1 MKNLITYLKTLW
13 RRGLDSQRK
22 KIGVTLGEAAIEH
35 PFSTYSAPFGTCWQP
50 SGKLHSV
57 VRCAAMLVMLFTI
70 GSGNVWGA
78 LPANPTWTATA
89 LADIADD
96 ATVIIISSSG
106 HALPS
111 TTTSSN
117 PAKISCTVTTSAGVS
132 TISPASGTL
141 QSLAWTVDKLASSWK
156 FYQEGSATV
165 HLYLSGTGSNTA
177 LRVGTGSSNDQFVM
191 GNGGKLLKVTTAARY
206 VGPYSGG
213 SDWRTYNSETHAN
226 YGSAS
231 LTFYVLNTGGSTPSV
246 TPDPTSLSW
255 GTVLQG
261 SSQGNKTISIT
272 GSNLTAGTLT
282 ISATGGYSVTPTSKS
297 VSGTLSATTLTVTPP
312 STATAGTK
320 NGKVTISGGGL
331 ASDVEV
337 NLSMTVNAASTVT
350 WMVNGSEYTTT
361 LVANGSKPEFPS
373 NPSSCDGTST
383 IFVGWT
389 PTPWSGKLDDVSA
402 KTIYTSG
409 AAMPNVGGAV
419 TYHAVFAAQSAFTRV
434 NNTSELA
441 TGKLLVIVDAYNSKT
456 LNTDLSA
463 STAPTETSGEITP
476 SADMIWTLEANS
488 TNWKLKTGSNYLK
501 GDANP
506 TSGSK
511 TKTIS
516 LGTSGNLT
524 WVIASNSY
532 TNNGTPVFSIR
543 NSSSVNAGLEY
554 SSGWKL
560 YYTTNLNTSYYTEK
574 LYISSYSKYLTTCC
588 TDPGLNYGTGSVT
601 KTFGNGTFKNTLTN
615 SHSVSVT
622 YESNNTDVAT
632 VASDGT
638 VTIQGAGN
646 ATITAR
652 FAGNSTYC
660 ADEASYTLT
669 VNKADISPTL
679 TYTPN
684 SVAVGENTSAT
695 TVGANPGSGGVTYAI
710 TSATPSGCATI
721 NTSTGVVSGVAVGS
735 VTVTATVAATTNY
748 NGGTATANVTIHA
761 ASYFTNGATVFVQA
775 ESSSAWDASACV
787 KAWFNASGAG
797 GAAQTTY
804 WLFDATDGDAGK
816 KLYATIVPATG
827 NLNQVTLQRFASNCS
842 DFWNN
847 NGTLTK
853 ASDGGSNT
861 FRSTGSGTSNVAW
874 NGTGMTLDL
883 KGDPNS
889 WGSSLGTFA
898 DQGNGVWTATYNN
911 YAPANA
917 AGESQEFKISS
928 NYNGW
933 IGNTGSNNNA
943 TLDGMHVGSTY
954 NITAT
959 LDIKDHSLVMS
970 KTFVKG
976 TVHFDMQGHGSAISD
991 LTNITAGSKI
1001 SAPSTPSATG
1011 YDFGGWYKEPA
1022 CTNQWNF
1029 GSDVVNETMT
1039 LYAKWT
1045 KHTYTITST
1054 LNHCSSSPA
1063 IPSSYEY
1070 TGSAAGLSYT
1080 ISPSDGYRLPTT
1092 ITVTGTTYTWNP
1104 ATGALALT
1112 GTISSNVTITI
1123 VAVQTHTV
1131 DWYVG
1136 GSAPANK
1143 IGDDGQTTVVD
1154 HGGKISDF
1162 PATTPD
1168 GSACDKEFVGWTNTS
1183 SYVHG
1188 TSPLFNDVAGS
1199 PTINANASFYAVF
1212 ATESGTPITW
1222 NQITDATNVTAGTYV
1237 IVASTTSYTR
1247 CLPNNGNSDVAP
1259 SFSTDVTIS
1268 NGQITSTVTDAM
1280 KWNFSA
1286 GTWDDDD
1293 DAKYMHEIVITSVEE
1308 TPRYLHNINN
1318 NNGVRINATSDT
1330 WTIGNHE
1337 SGTADV
1343 LYMWCN
1349 GRYCGV
1355 YNNADWRSYTTY
1367 DAANYEAD
1375 AGSSKIKLFKQTGG
1389 TTYTGH
1395 TINCADCGSSVT
1407 PTYTAAPTGGTV
1419 SVTKSA
1425 SPVASGSTVKT
1436 CTAVDLTVTIT
1447 PATHY
1452 TLTGFTATGLTTG
1465 TATISPA
1472 VNTVVPTTSEQT
1484 FTVTV
1489 SAGATGTLNLT
1500 PTFTAQTPL
1509 TITLSTNSKGSF
1521 TAPTEFPIYA
1531 GETFTFPDVTPNDPT
1546 CATFVGWIAGTTFVG
1561 DGTTHDAPATIAA
1574 STVSDPQ
1581 NSNATYTAVFYETET
1596 SESDAYVKVTS
1607 TPANWANDHYLI
1619 VYEDG
1624 GVAFDGSRT
1633 DGDGDKIDAASNTV
1647 AVSITSSAIAATN
1660 ALAASEWKIALI
1672 SGSNYSIQS
1681 ASGKYIGNASNSN
1694 ALSTSSSALV
1704 NTLSISSGDFEVVSD
1719 GGAYLRYNATSG
1731 QERFR
1736 YYKSSSYSSQQAI
1749 QLYKL
1754 GTAVVETRTYTTNPS
1769 CTPKY
1774 RVTVASVTGG
1784 SPSADPKYNPESTE
1798 VTITANPSAG
1808 YSFTEW
1814 RITKTTGGDN
1824 VTSTLLTGDKPTTAS
1839 TTFLM
1844 PAYDVT
1850 VAASYAKKMV
1860 TELKVMD
1867 GSTVVANTTGSV
1879 SGTLNVSTGANKTL
1893 DVVITPSDAFDH
1905 SWTATVSAGSTYAS
1919 ITNVT
1924 AEGFRVNGVAQGD
1937 ATITVTASNDEAN
1950 GGTPKVVTFTVHV
1963 TDILPEEIILKRD
1976 GSNTPIETL
1985 IMYYD
1990 ASESKGQYVKVNV
2003 SYSPSNPTNKAF
2015 TFSSAATGKVGSH
2028 SHSNNNGYEV
2038 LVANGVTTDPV
2049 NCTFTSSANG
2059 SVTKVL
2065 AVTVLPILTDRFV
2078 DYVHGNATQT
2088 VSARLSA
2095 DRYTMITDINTPS
2108 LSDASD
2114 ANPTSEDC
2122 ETAHYHLIGWLPQ
2135 ATAEAL
2141 MAAGTPITDATEGL
2155 VRAGVQVEATGQTW
2169 CAIWAE
2175 EQ

>member
-1 MKNLITYLKTLW
+1 MKNVITYLKALW
-13 RRGLDSQRK
+13 SWVSGSQRK

-78 LPANPTWTATA
+78 TSTITLTQSNLGLTGSYSSGATATVGGVTFKHTDLMKNSDNIQVKA
-89 LADIADD
+89 
-96 ATVIIISSSG
+96 SSG
-106 HALPS
+106 VLYNS
-111 TTTSSN
+111 TAMPGKITNITITHTGTGRATKVYYGTSAQPTTNENSFSGSCNIDVSGNNTYFKITRGSNAAYWSSVEITYETA
-117 PAKISCTVTTSAGVS
+117 PASACTVTFTKTDGSTEAIKEASAGAGVTPPVMS
-132 TISPASGTL
+132 TPCDGWAFQGWSTSQSTSTTSTTVLSTVTL
-141 QSLAWTVDKLASSWK
+141 TAGKYYPTSNVT
-156 FYQEGSATV
+156 
-165 HLYLSGTGSNTA
+165 LYPVYT
-177 LRVGTGSSNDQFVM
+177 
-191 GNGGKLLKVTTAARY
+191 K
-206 VGPYSGG
+206 SGG
-213 SDWRTYNSETHAN
+213 SGFSKYELVALGGTITAGQYLIST
-226 YGSAS
+226 GSYTMAGSGNAGAS
-231 LTFYVLNTGGSTPSV
+231 FTPG
-246 TPDPTSLSW
+246 TTEATS
-255 GTVLQG
+255 
-261 SSQGNKTISIT
+261 KEYTIAIN
-272 GSNLTAGTLT
+272 GSNLTIKGPDNKY
-282 ISATGGYSVTPTSKS
+282 IGGS
-297 VSGTLSATTLTVTPP
+297 SGSSTLS
-312 STATAGTK
+312 
-320 NGKVTISGGGL
+320 
-331 ASDVEV
+331 
-337 NLSMTVNAASTVT
+337 
-350 WMVNGSEYTTT
+350 
-361 LVANGSKPEFPS
+361 F
-373 NPSSCDGTST
+373 
-383 IFVGWT
+383 
-389 PTPWSGKLDDVSA
+389 
-402 KTIYTSG
+402 
-409 AAMPNVGGAV
+409 
-419 TYHAVFAAQSAFTRV
+419 
-434 NNTSELA
+434 
-441 TGKLLVIVDAYNSKT
+441 
-456 LNTDLSA
+456 SA
-463 STAPTETSGEITP
+463 STPSNNNYKWKYTS
-476 SADMIWTLEANS
+476 
-488 TNWKLKTGSNYLK
+488 TGIQFQGQTTRYIRAYGTTDFRNYT
-501 GDANP
+501 
-506 TSGSK
+506 TS
-511 TKTIS
+511 
-516 LGTSGNLT
+516 
-524 WVIASNSY
+524 
-532 TNNGTPVFSIR
+532 NGT
-543 NSSSVNAGLEY
+543 AA
-554 SSGWKL
+554 KL
-560 YYTTNLNTSYYTEK
+560 YKRIEADVTYYYSYP
-574 LYISSYSKYLTTCC
+574 TCC
-588 TDPGLNYGTGSVT
+588 TDPGLNYATGSVT
-601 KTFGNGTFKNTLTN
+601 KTYGASAFTNTLTN
-615 SHSVSVT
+615 SHGVAVT
-622 YESNNTDVAT
+622 YSSSDPTVAT
-632 VASDGT
+632 VNGSGQ
-638 VTIQGAGN
+638 VTILKAGST
-646 ATITAR
+646 TITASSI
-652 FAGNSTYC
+652 AQTVSTVDYC
-660 ADEASYTLT
+660 AGEASYTLT
-669 VNKADISPTL
+669 VNKANISPTL
-679 TYTPN
+679 SYTHN
-684 SVAVGENTSAT
+684 SVAVGENTSAP

-735 VTVTATVAATTNY
+735 VTVTATVAATANY

-816 KLYATIVPATG
+816 KLYATIVPASG
-827 NLNQVTLQRFASNCS
+827 DLNQVTLQRFASNCS

-874 NGTGMTLDL
+874 NGSGMTLDL

-917 AGESQEFKISS
+917 AGESQEFKIST

-943 TLDGMHVGSTY
+943 TLDGLHVGSTY

-959 LDIKDHSLVMS
+959 LDVKDHSLTMS

-976 TVHFDMQGHGSAISD
+976 TVHFDLQGHGSAISD
-991 LTNITAGSKI
+991 LTNVAAGSKI
-1001 SAPSTPSATG
+1001 SAPGTPSATG

-1022 CTNQWNF
+1022 CTNAWNF

-1045 KHTYTITST
+1045 AHEYTITKT
-1054 LNHCSSSPA
+1054 LTNVTSSPA
-1063 IPSSYEY
+1063 IPSTYTY
-1070 TGSAAGLSYT
+1070 TGAAADLNYT
-1080 ISPSDGYRLPTT
+1080 ISPSDGYRLPTE
-1092 ITVTGTTYTWNP
+1092 ITVSGTTYTWNP

-1168 GSACDKEFVGWTNTS
+1168 GSACDKVFVGWTNTS

-1199 PTINANASFYAVF
+1199 PTINADASFYAVF
-1212 ATESGTPITW
+1212 AEGGSTEDEITVAETGATAESGTYYSWSDVSISSDAVYAGNTAGGSSSNASVQMRSNNSNSGIVTKASGGKVTKVVVDWNSSSVNGRTLDIYGKNTAYTAATDLYDNSTQGTKLGSIVNGTSTELEISGDYSYIGLRSNSGAMYLNSITITW
-1222 NQITDATNVTAGTYV
+1222 
-1237 IVASTTSYTR
+1237 S
-1247 CLPNNGNSDVAP
+1247 
-1259 SFSTDVTIS
+1259 
-1268 NGQITSTVTDAM
+1268 
-1280 KWNFSA
+1280 SA
-1286 GTWDDDD
+1286 
-1293 DAKYMHEIVITSVEE
+1293 
-1308 TPRYLHNINN
+1308 
-1318 NNGVRINATSDT
+1318 
-1330 WTIGNHE
+1330 
-1337 SGTADV
+1337 
-1343 LYMWCN
+1343 
-1349 GRYCGV
+1349 
-1355 YNNADWRSYTTY
+1355 
-1367 DAANYEAD
+1367 
-1375 AGSSKIKLFKQTGG
+1375 
-1389 TTYTGH
+1389 TGH
-1395 TINCADCGSSVT
+1395 TINCTSCANSVT
-1407 PTYTAAPTGGTV
+1407 VSYSAPGSGNMMT
-1419 SVTKSA
+1419 VTKGST
-1425 SPVASGSTVKT
+1425 PIASGTSVKT
-1436 CTAVDLTVTIT
+1436 CSAQSLTVTLT

-1452 TLTGFTATGLTTG
+1452 TVTGFTATGVTG
-1465 TATISPA
+1465 
-1472 VNTVVPTTSEQT
+1472 VTTSNVGNVY
-1484 FTVTV
+1484 TVNIP
-1489 SAGATGTLNLT
+1489 ADKTGTLNLT
-1500 PTFTAQTPL
+1500 PTFTPETPL
-1509 TITLSTNSKGSF
+1509 TITLNTNGKGTF
-1521 TAPTEFPIYA
+1521 TNPDPWPIYS
-1531 GETFTFPDVTPNDPT
+1531 GESFTFPDVTPNDPS

-1963 TDILPEEIILKRD
+1963 TDILPEEIILKRE
-1976 GSNTPIETL
+1976 GSDTPIETL

-2003 SYSPSNPTNKAF
+2003 SYSPSNPTNKNF

-2049 NCTFTSSANG
+2049 NCTFTSSADG

-2114 ANPTSEDC
+2114 ADPTSEDC

-2135 ATAEAL
+2135 TTAEAL

-2155 VRAGVQVEATGQTW
+2155 VRAGAEVEATGQTW
-2169 CAIWAE
+2169 YAIWAE

>member
-1 MKNLITYLKTLW
+1 MKNLINYLSKKSLSLGNGPALDRRWTGHESGRFLSILTLF
-13 RRGLDSQRK
+13 L
-22 KIGVTLGEAAIEH
+22 TL
-35 PFSTYSAPFGTCWQP
+35 FSF
-50 SGKLHSV
+50 
-57 VRCAAMLVMLFTI
+57 
-70 GSGNVWGA
+70 GSGNVWGDNVT
-78 LPANPTWTATA
+78 LTLSDNSTDTWTNQGKSGGGTA
-89 LADIADD
+89 IAMNDK
-96 ATVIIISSSG
+96 TVTGISISG
-106 HALPS
+106 TS
-111 TTTSSN
+111 GYCNTSSKYTQIYSGSDITITSTVGN
-117 PAKISCTVTTSAGVS
+117 MTSVAFTCTGTNSNNYSPSKFALKSGSAGS
-132 TISPASGTL
+132 YSQGASG
-141 QSLAWTVDKLASSWK
+141 AK
-156 FYQEGSATV
+156 
-165 HLYLSGTGSNTA
+165 
-177 LRVGTGSSNDQFVM
+177 VGTWT
-191 GNGGKLLKVTTAARY
+191 GNATSFTLHANAQVRVTSISVTYTAA
-206 VGPYSGG
+206 
-213 SDWRTYNSETHAN
+213 A
-226 YGSAS
+226 
-231 LTFYVLNTGGSTPSV
+231 TPTV

-261 SSQGNKTISIT
+261 SSQSTKTISIT
-272 GSNLTAGTLT
+272 GANLTAGTLT

-297 VSGTLSATTLTVTPP
+297 VSGTLAATTLTVTPP
-312 STATAGTK
+312 STSTTGAK
-320 NGKVTISGGGL
+320 DGKVTISGGGL
-331 ASDVEV
+331 ASNVEV

-350 WMVNGSEYTTT
+350 WMNNGSEYTTT

-383 IFVGWT
+383 TFVGWT
-389 PTPWSGKLDDVSA
+389 PTPWSGKLDDVSS

-409 AAMPNVGGAV
+409 SAMPNVSGPV
-419 TYHAVFAAQSAFTRV
+419 TYHAVFAKSSGSETEHTLTLDKDKFYAAGA
-434 NNTSELA
+434 TSSGYA
-441 TGKLLVIVDAYNSKT
+441 
-456 LNTDLSA
+456 NTDLTIDGIVMKRSQWGWQKNGVNVYLQGKSSNA
-463 STAPTETSGEITP
+463 MYNDTQLGYIKSIAITKYGGSGNIYVGTSKQPTTNETAISTT
-476 SADMIWTLEANS
+476 TLNYTKSNNYTYFRINS
-488 TNWKLKTGSNYLK
+488 TSTLQLTSVVITYV
-501 GDANP
+501 
-506 TSGSK
+506 SGSV
-511 TKTIS
+511 T
-516 LGTSGNLT
+516 
-524 WVIASNSY
+524 
-532 TNNGTPVFSIR
+532 
-543 NSSSVNAGLEY
+543 
-554 SSGWKL
+554 
-560 YYTTNLNTSYYTEK
+560 
-574 LYISSYSKYLTTCC
+574 YSKYLTTCC
-588 TDPGLNYGTGSVT
+588 TDPGLNYGTAPVT
-601 KTFGNGTFKNTLTN
+601 RTFGDAAFTNPLTN
-615 SHSVSVT
+615 SHSVAVT
-622 YESNNTDVAT
+622 YSSSDETVAT
-632 VASDGT
+632 VNSEGE
-638 VTIQGAGN
+638 VTILKVGST
-646 ATITAR
+646 TITASS
-652 FAGNSTYC
+652 AAQTVAAVSYC

-669 VNKADISPTL
+669 VNKVDISPTL

-684 SVAVGENTSAT
+684 SVAVGENTSAP
-695 TVGANPGSGGVTYAI
+695 TVGGNPGGGGVTYAI

-721 NTSTGVVSGVAVGS
+721 NTSTGVVTGVAVGS

-797 GAAQTTY
+797 GAAQATY

-816 KLYATIVPATG
+816 KLYATIVPASG
-827 NLNQVTLQRFASNCS
+827 DLNQVTLQRFASNCS
-842 DFWNN
+842 DFWNE

-874 NGTGMTLDL
+874 NGSGMTLDL

-917 AGESQEFKISS
+917 AGESQEFKIST

-959 LDIKDHSLVMS
+959 LDVKDHSLTMS

-976 TVHFDMQGHGSAISD
+976 TVHFDLQGHGSAISD
-991 LTNITAGSKI
+991 LTNVAAGSKI
-1001 SAPSTPSATG
+1001 SAPSAPSATG
-1011 YDFGGWYKEPA
+1011 WDFGGWYKEPA
-1022 CTNQWNF
+1022 CTNAWNF

-1045 KHTYTITST
+1045 KHNYTITST

-1070 TGSAAGLSYT
+1070 TGSAASLSYT
-1080 ISPSDGYRLPTT
+1080 ITPSSGYRLPTE
-1092 ITVTGTTYTWNP
+1092 ITVSGTTYTWNP
-1104 ATGALALT
+1104 ATGALVLT
-1112 GTISSNVTITI
+1112 GIITNNVTITI
-1123 VAVQTHTV
+1123 SAVQTHTV

-1168 GSACDKEFVGWTNTS
+1168 GSACDKVFVGWTNTS

-1212 ATESGTPITW
+1212 AEDGGSSYVLVESDLGTDWAGDYLIAYSSTVFADGRVGGTGTGGMGKQYQKANPDDKLDGKVVDVDWGDTYH
-1222 NQITDATNVTAGTYV
+1222 VTLEEISSNSNTYLLKTQDGLYNYV
-1237 IVASTTSYTR
+1237 SSNSNGLSTTSTR
-1247 CLPNNGNSDVAP
+1247 ATAALYPITVTFTSSSDVRL
-1259 SFSTDVTIS
+1259 
-1268 NGQITSTVTDAM
+1268 GLGG
-1280 KWNFSA
+1280 SA
-1286 GTWDDDD
+1286 AG
-1293 DAKYMHEIVITSVEE
+1293 AVF
-1308 TPRYLHNINN
+1308 RY
-1318 NNGVRINATSDT
+1318 NASEYFRYYANCTQ
-1330 WTIGNHE
+1330 N
-1337 SGTADV
+1337 AV
-1343 LYMWCN
+1343 YLY
-1349 GRYCGV
+1349 
-1355 YNNADWRSYTTY
+1355 
-1367 DAANYEAD
+1367 
-1375 AGSSKIKLFKQTGG
+1375 KKTGG
-1389 TTYTGH
+1389 YTGH

-1407 PTYTAAPTGGTV
+1407 PTYTASPTGGTV

-1425 SPVASGSTVKT
+1425 TPVASGSTVKT
-1436 CTAVDLTVTIT
+1436 CTAVDLTVTLT

-1452 TLTGFTATGLTTG
+1452 TLTEFTATGLTTG

-1472 VNTVVPTTSEQT
+1472 VNTVVPTTSAQT

-1489 SAGATGTLNLT
+1489 SEGATGTLNLT

-1893 DVVITPSDAFDH
+1893 DVVVTPSDAFDH

-1990 ASESKGQYVKVNV
+1990 ASESKGQYMKVNV

>member
-1 MKNLITYLKTLW
+1 MKNLITYLKALW

-70 GSGNVWGA
+70 GVGNVWGA
-78 LPANPTWTATA
+78 THTWNLATNSFSASSTTSVTWSSSYATMVLTKEKSSTNANNYLGGGSNAHTRMYSNQKLTITAASGYTISSVAITATGNSYINGLSNPTWTNASKSTSGKVLTLTPTTGTSA
-89 LADIADD
+89 FYCTVN
-96 ATVIIISSSG
+96 ATVRITQVVVTYSASG
-106 HALPS
+106 GG
-111 TTTSSN
+111 TTY
-117 PAKISCTVTTSAGVS
+117 TVTYNKNNAG
-132 TISPASGTL
+132 ASGTVTD
-141 QSLAWTVDKLASSWK
+141 SNSPYASGATVTVLANSFTAPSGKVFSHWDTKADDSGTDYAPGATFSISGNTTLYAQWATAYTVTYNLNGGTGTTPTESAKASGATFTLHDGTTGITPPTKKVFSKWRDQDGTDYEGGDTYTMPSKNVTLTAQWVTGGGDYVLVEDAEDIGPGKYLIVYNNTYALNTHYGNVNANTYGTYTDISDYYNSKKIASNATTDALAYTVAETTNGYSIKRGEYLGCS
-156 FYQEGSATV
+156 SAT
-165 HLYLSGTGSNTA
+165 
-177 LRVGTGSSNDQFVM
+177 
-191 GNGGKLLKVTTAARY
+191 
-206 VGPYSGG
+206 
-213 SDWRTYNSETHAN
+213 
-226 YGSAS
+226 
-231 LTFYVLNTGGSTPSV
+231 NTGLRWDETF
-246 TPDPTSLSW
+246 
-255 GTVLQG
+255 
-261 SSQGNKTISIT
+261 I
-272 GSNLTAGTLT
+272 
-282 ISATGGYSVTPTSKS
+282 
-297 VSGTLSATTLTVTPP
+297 
-312 STATAGTK
+312 
-320 NGKVTISGGGL
+320 
-331 ASDVEV
+331 
-337 NLSMTVNAASTVT
+337 ASTDEWTLGVDEVRSVAQT
-350 WMVNGSEYTTT
+350 GRYIRWNNTSGSYRFAT
-361 LVANGSKPEFPS
+361 
-373 NPSSCDGTST
+373 
-383 IFVGWT
+383 
-389 PTPWSGKLDDVSA
+389 
-402 KTIYTSG
+402 YTSG
-409 AAMPNVGGAV
+409 SCQSIQLFKQVEACEEAELAYSPATETK
-419 TYHAVFAAQSAFTRV
+419 TYGDAAFT
-434 NNTSELA
+434 
-441 TGKLLVIVDAYNSKT
+441 K
-456 LNTDLSA
+456 
-463 STAPTETSGEITP
+463 
-476 SADMIWTLEANS
+476 
-488 TNWKLKTGSNYLK
+488 
-501 GDANP
+501 
-506 TSGSK
+506 
-511 TKTIS
+511 
-516 LGTSGNLT
+516 
-524 WVIASNSY
+524 
-532 TNNGTPVFSIR
+532 
-543 NSSSVNAGLEY
+543 
-554 SSGWKL
+554 
-560 YYTTNLNTSYYTEK
+560 
-574 LYISSYSKYLTTCC
+574 
-588 TDPGLNYGTGSVT
+588 
-601 KTFGNGTFKNTLTN
+601 TLTN
-615 SHSVSVT
+615 SHSVAVT
-622 YESNNTDVAT
+622 YALSDVSPAGCVSINTSTGQVTINGAGSAT
-632 VASDGT
+632 VTASSAKQT
-638 VTIQGAGN
+638 V
-646 ATITAR
+646 
-652 FAGNSTYC
+652 SDVDYC

-669 VNKADISPTL
+669 VNKANISPTL

-684 SVAVGENTSAT
+684 SVAVGENTSAP
-695 TVGANPGSGGVTYAI
+695 TVGGNPGGGGVTYAI

-721 NTSTGVVSGVAVGS
+721 NTSTGVVTGVAVGS

-827 NLNQVTLQRFASNCS
+827 DLNQVTLQRFASNCS
-842 DFWNN
+842 DFWNE

-874 NGTGMTLDL
+874 NGSGMTLDL

-917 AGESQEFKISS
+917 AGESQEFKIST

-959 LDIKDHSLVMS
+959 LDVKDHSLTMS

-976 TVHFDMQGHGSAISD
+976 TVHFDLQGHGSAISD
-991 LTNITAGSKI
+991 LTNVAAGSKI
-1001 SAPSTPSATG
+1001 SAPSAPSATG
-1011 YDFGGWYKEPA
+1011 WDFGGWYKEPA
-1022 CTNQWNF
+1022 CTNAWNF

-1045 KHTYTITST
+1045 KHNYTITST

-1070 TGSAAGLSYT
+1070 TGSAASLSYT
-1080 ISPSDGYRLPTT
+1080 ITPSSGYRLPTE
-1092 ITVTGTTYTWNP
+1092 ITVSGTTYTWNP

-1136 GSAPANK
+1136 GSDPANK

-1168 GSACDKEFVGWTNTS
+1168 GSACDKVFVGWTNTS

-1199 PTINANASFYAVF
+1199 PTINADASFYAVF
-1212 ATESGTPITW
+1212 AEDGGSSYVLVESDLGTDW
-1222 NQITDATNVTAGTYV
+1222 AGDYLIAYSSAVFADGRVGGTGTGGLGKQYQKANPGDKLDGKVVDVDWGDTYHIILEEV
-1237 IVASTTSYTR
+1237 SSNSNTYLLKTQDGLYNYVSSNSNGLSTTSTR
-1247 CLPNNGNSDVAP
+1247 ATAALYPITVTFTSSSDVRL
-1259 SFSTDVTIS
+1259 
-1268 NGQITSTVTDAM
+1268 GLGG
-1280 KWNFSA
+1280 SA
-1286 GTWDDDD
+1286 AG
-1293 DAKYMHEIVITSVEE
+1293 AVF
-1308 TPRYLHNINN
+1308 RY
-1318 NNGVRINATSDT
+1318 NASEYFRYYANCTQ
-1330 WTIGNHE
+1330 N
-1337 SGTADV
+1337 AV
-1343 LYMWCN
+1343 YLY
-1349 GRYCGV
+1349 
-1355 YNNADWRSYTTY
+1355 
-1367 DAANYEAD
+1367 
-1375 AGSSKIKLFKQTGG
+1375 KKTGG
-1389 TTYTGH
+1389 YTGH